1 MSKTK
6 TTEVAL
12 IDLDAIDVNKLP
24 ELADFKSRG
33 SKLVKE
39 CKFVKIEDN
48 STYDQAKKHRT
59 ALRSFRTEVQKQE
72 KTIKDK
78 LNSFKSRV
86 VDASNLLIG
95 ITQEAENKQQEEVT
109 RWEDIKE
116 QERLEKARLEQ
127 ERIDG
132 IKKSIGEFRQKWEDK
147 VSELVFETIE
157 DIKCK
162 YSDEVKEFDRIGL
175 DEFEVLFDDSVDYL
189 DKLLTSKISTLE
201 EQEQIRVDNLLI
213 EEKNAEQKRINE
225 WQSTWSTN
233 IDTLKFSDVVDV
245 KESFKTSKLGDLKH
259 YRENFVTIYDAT
271 EIRLHSQVEF
281 VSKQETQRLAIE
293 KFNKEK
299 KEFEEKQL
307 KIRTENRIKQLRDLG
322 FTEYG
327 QNGYI
332 LFDGIICAD
341 YQIIKFEDTQF
352 DLLVNSF
359 KDKITESKEN
369 ELIKVKLDKL
379 PNGETVWVTKEGVNE
394 LTNEP
399 IASKTETIVSN
410 QIVQSDYQEEDVDPK
425 GILPSSPIVKKPKEY
440 DVSKMNYNDKLELLT
455 SWLNNLDEF
464 ALDGLIE
471 EYFNN

>member
-78 LNSFKSRV
+78 LNSFKTRV

-307 KIRTENRIKQLRDLG
+307 EAKFQERCKQLTDLG
-322 FTEYG
+322 FVLNESNICY
-327 QNGYI
+327 QK
-332 LFDGIICAD
+332 GINYLKLED
-341 YQIIKFEDTQF
+341 IKLSGEEMWLRELAVVNKETQEVVFE
-352 DLLVNSF
+352 S
-359 KDKITESKEN
+359 
-369 ELIKVKLDKL
+369 
-379 PNGETVWVTKEGVNE
+379 
-394 LTNEP
+394 EP
-399 IASKTETIVSN
+399 IASKTETIVGN

-425 GILPSSPIVKKPKEY
+425 GILPSSLIVEKPKEY
-440 DVSKMNYNDKLELLT
+440 DVSKMNYKDKLELLT